1 MLLDHRNWT
10 IAMDLRFWASR
21 AVVAF
26 LGFVVF
32 DVTAKLLCP
41 SAMLEQ
47 YEPREKTLLA
57 DLVRAWK
64 AAPQAPEICF
74 MGSSLMQCALKD
86 SSPTFLNESPSF
98 SWALGGENASDSYM
112 IAQCLMSKE
121 KKPKLLIYGI
131 APRDLLDNNV
141 KSPVSTDIF
150 RYLSSLDSVLGLPGD
165 AFTSIDDR
173 VNCVLK
179 QVSFLVDRKNVF
191 SKAANDTAVSLIS
204 NMVPAGPI
212 RKSERASEQE
222 KIARAQAQLTA
233 PDKPGDKPKK
243 ADQFTPAQLAAVKPT
258 DPMAKKIAAFEL
270 LQQVSKGVTIFR
282 YNPYCAERYNRQV
295 VFLELLLA
303 HLENI
308 GVQVVV
314 VEMPL
319 KREHVAI
326 MPKELLASYSKDV
339 ARLATRYGASL
350 LDFNS
355 PEFKDSDYGD
365 VAHLNAAGAR
375 IWQAKLVETFKSS
388 PYREKL
394 ALAHQSLH

>member
-1 MLLDHRNWT
+1 
-10 IAMDLRFWASR
+10 MDFRFWASR

-26 LGFVVF
+26 LGFVVM
-32 DVTAKLLCP
+32 DLTAKVLCP
-41 SAMLEQ
+41 SALLEK

-57 DLVRAWK
+57 DLVRAWNE
-64 AAPQAPEICF
+64 APQAPEICF
-74 MGSSLMQCALKD
+74 MGSSLMQCALKN
-86 SSPTFLNESPSF
+86 SSPTFLNEAGSF
-98 SWALGGENASDSYM
+98 SWALGGENASDSYI
-112 IAQCLMSKE
+112 IAQRMMSKE

-150 RYLSSLDSVLGLPGD
+150 RYLSSLESVINLPAD
-165 AFTSIDDR
+165 AFISVDDR
-173 VNCVLK
+173 VNCLLK
-179 QVSFLVDRKNVF
+179 QTSFLVDRKNVF
-191 SKAANDTAVSLIS
+191 SKAASDGAAVLIS
-204 NMVPAGPI
+204 NMVPAGAVK
-212 RKSERASEQE
+212 KSAQALEQDQ
-222 KIARAQAQLTA
+222 IAQAQAQLTA

-243 ADQFTPAQLAAVKPT
+243 VAEFTQEQLAAVKPG

-282 YNPYCAERYNRQV
+282 YNPYCAERYNRQI
-295 VFLELLLA
+295 VFLDMLLS

-326 MPKELLASYSKDV
+326 MPKELLSSYSKDV
-339 ARLATRYGASL
+339 ARLATKYGASL

-365 VAHLNAAGAR
+365 VAHLNSAGAK

-388 PYREKL
+388 PYRERL
-394 ALAHQSLH
+394 AIAHQSQSR